1 MQIERLKRS
10 GAKTMG
16 TQVDAPSVRVLAERC
31 AGCQECVVRCP
42 TAALSMDTKNW
53 IAQADN
59 SLCVGCRQCVR
70 TCPFSAIKVD
80 GPMLVAERRDP
91 QPQHVE
97 ELLGSVQE
105 LRPGIS
111 SWDDAVREAERC
123 LSCPDPT
130 CVKGCPA
137 HNDIRG
143 FIAAIRDRDLSE
155 AHTILRRTSVLPDIC
170 SRACDWSTQCEGACS
185 WNLAGGRAVAI
196 GALERFITDHEP
208 VPGVGGPA
216 GAAADG
222 PAPRE
227 VQLGAGISVGV
238 IGAGPAGLG
247 AAWELRAAGAE
258 VTVYERDEEPLGVLR
273 WGIPSFTLPDE
284 IIRRPFDAL
293 VEAGVSMKMGE
304 EVRPDDM
311 ERLLATHDA
320 VIVANG
326 ALEPLM
332 MRVPGSDLAGVEDAT
347 EYLSRMK
354 AALSAGETPLDIG
367 PDTTVLVIGAGN
379 TAMDVARTARRFGA
393 RAIAVDWMDRRFAAV
408 RPDELEESVS
418 EGVEVR
424 FLTSLE
430 RIEGVDGHVARASL
444 VSTKQK
450 DAKSLP
456 RVLKGTSQMVDVDMV
471 VMAMGYR
478 VDPAFAKDVIPG
490 TPVRPPLE
498 PAKLPDRRWIASG
511 VLAGS
516 DSRAGKM
523 ALAREVTL
531 RRSADP
537 FRQRV
542 WAAGDALSGPSTVVG
557 AMAQG
562 KRAARSLLAAQPRR
576 PSRTSA

>member
-1 MQIERLKRS
+1 
-10 GAKTMG
+10 
-16 TQVDAPSVRVLAERC
+16 
-31 AGCQECVVRCP
+31 
-42 TAALSMDTKNW
+42 
-53 IAQADN
+53 
-59 SLCVGCRQCVR
+59 
-70 TCPFSAIKVD
+70 
-80 GPMLVAERRDP
+80 MLVAERKDP
-91 QPQHVE
+91 QPVHIE

-111 SWDDAVREAERC
+111 SWDDAVHEAERC

-196 GALERFITDHEP
+196 GALERFVTDQEP
-208 VPGVGGPA
+208 VPAVGAVSGAASGA
-216 GAAADG
+216 GAVS
-222 PAPRE
+222 E
-227 VQLGAGISVGV
+227 EGAGLSVGI
-238 IGAGPAGLG
+238 IGAGPAGLA
-247 AAWELRAAGAE
+247 AAWELRTAGAE
-258 VTVYERDEEPLGVLR
+258 VTVYERDDEPLGVLR
-273 WGIPSFTLPDE
+273 WGIPGFTLPDKV
-284 IIRRPFDAL
+284 IRRPFDAL
-293 VEAGVSMKMGE
+293 VKAGVSMKMGE
-304 EVRPDDM
+304 AILPGDL

-347 EYLSRMK
+347 EFLSRMK

-367 PDTTVLVIGAGN
+367 ADTTILVIGAGN

-408 RPDELEESVS
+408 RPDELEESLG

-430 RIEGVDGHVARASL
+430 RIEGVDGHVTRASL

-456 RVLKGTSQMVDVDMV
+456 KVLKDTSKMVDVDMV

-478 VDPAFAKDVIPG
+478 VDASFAKDVIPG

-511 VLAGS
+511 ILAVS
-516 DSRAGKM
+516 QPRVGKM
-523 ALAREVTL
+523 SLAREVTL
-531 RRSADP
+531 RRSGEP

-562 KRAARSLLAAQPRR
+562 KRAARAVLATKPSR
-576 PSRTSA
+576 PSRSGAGA